1 MKIGDIVALK
11 KDSRLIGEVLAI
23 DDTDMVKL
31 RLNSN
36 KVELTVAIHE
46 LKEIG
51 ATQCKRES
59 GKVVHILGTEYKIL
73 IVEDVLFR
81 CFSDP

>member
-23 DDTDMVKL
+23 DDMDMVKL
-31 RLNSN
+31 KLCSN

-46 LKEIG
+46 LKDTG
-51 ATQCKRES
+51 AIQCKRER
-59 GKVVHILGTEYKIL
+59 E
-73 IVEDVLFR
+73 R
-81 CFSDP
+81 

>member
-23 DDTDMVKL
+23 DEMDMVKL

-36 KVELTVAIHE
+36 KVELTIAIHE
-46 LKEIG
+46 LRDTGSI
-51 ATQCKRES
+51 QCKRE
-59 GKVVHILGTEYKIL
+59 
-73 IVEDVLFR
+73 R
-81 CFSDP
+81 